1 MDVVELGDTDEGP
14 VVALWTSSNLTRP
27 WNSPAIDYRRAVSGP
42 TSAVLGVR
50 ETGKIVATVMV
61 GHDGHRGWM
70 YYLAV
75 HRDRRRRG
83 YGTRLVSAAEAWLR
97 DHGAP
102 KVQLMV
108 RSENASVLNFYRGR
122 GYENEDVRVLSRRLE
137 DS

>member
-1 MDVVELGDTDEGP
+1 MDVVELGDADEGP
-14 VVALWTSSNLTRP
+14 VVALWTSGNLTRP
-27 WNSPAIDYRRAVSGP
+27 WNSPAVDYFRAVSGP
-42 TSAVLGVR
+42 ASAVLGVR
-50 ETGKIVATVMV
+50 DAGEIVGTVMA

-75 HRDRRRRG
+75 HQDHRRRG

-97 DHGAP
+97 HHGAP

-108 RSENASVLNFYRGR
+108 RSENAGGLNFYQGR
-122 GYENEDVRVLSRRLE
+122 GYENDDVRVLSRWLE